1 MKHPWVNVALLVILA
16 VEAASGFFGLIS
28 GTSSLRWIL
37 WLHGI
42 GGYAIL
48 GLGRWKGSVV
58 REAWRRR
65 RRFSFSRFGFALLAG
80 LLLADLA
87 TGLVWTFV
95 GRLVV
100 LGYSLITIHVGLA
113 VAIAALLAWH
123 VLRMRFI
130 FRAPEALGRRGFL
143 RLGVAAVSGFAFWQ
157 GAGAFAGSLDLPGAR
172 RRFTGSYEIG
182 SLSGSFPRVSW
193 LFDDPPPVRLAE
205 WRLVVDGL
213 VERPVTLT
221 YGELQSLA
229 REALP
234 ATLDCTGGWFT
245 TQEWQ
250 GIGLGRLL
258 DLAGLK
264 SDARSVTVEAV
275 SGYGRRFALAE
286 ARRFL
291 LATHVAGNALDHG
304 HGFPARLVA
313 PDHRGF
319 EWVKWVA
326 RIQVD
331 ATSELLQPPVPLK

>member
-1 MKHPWVNVALLVILA
+1 MRYPWVNVALLVLLGVDA
-16 VEAASGFFGLIS
+16 LSGFFGLIS
-28 GTSSLRWIL
+28 GTSGLRWIL

-48 GLGRWKGSVV
+48 GLARWKGSVV

-65 RRFSFSRFGFALLAG
+65 RRFTFPRFGFALLAG
-80 LLLADLA
+80 LFLADLA
-87 TGLVWTFV
+87 TGLVWPFV
-95 GRLVV
+95 GRLVI

-113 VAIAALLAWH
+113 IAIAALLAWH

-130 FRAPEALGRRGFL
+130 LRAPEALGRRGFL
-143 RLGVAAVSGFAFWQ
+143 RLGVAAVAGFALWQ
-157 GAGAFAGSLDLPGAR
+157 GASAFAGHLDLPGAR
-172 RRFTGSYEIG
+172 RRFTGSYELG
-182 SLSGSFPRVSW
+182 SLSGIFPRVSW
-193 LFDDPPPVRLAE
+193 LFDDPPPVRPME

-221 YGELQSLA
+221 YSELQSLA
-229 REALP
+229 REALA

-264 SDARSVTVEAV
+264 AGARSVRVEAV
-275 SGYGRRFALAE
+275 SGYGRRFALPE

-291 LATHVAGNALDHG
+291 LATHVAGNPLDHG
-304 HGFPARLVA
+304 HGFPMRLVA

-331 ATSELLQPPVPLK
+331 ATSELLQSPVPLR